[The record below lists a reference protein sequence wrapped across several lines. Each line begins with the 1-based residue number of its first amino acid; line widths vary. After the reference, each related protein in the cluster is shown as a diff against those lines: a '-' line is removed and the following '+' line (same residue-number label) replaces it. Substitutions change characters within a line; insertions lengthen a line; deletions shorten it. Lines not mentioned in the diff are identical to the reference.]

1 MVGLSVS
8 KTWFGETF
16 DWTAEAYSGK
26 ASTYWRYYGRERQY
40 DVNKP
45 GSWFL
50 PIDMKSSGLVLTARS
65 LEHTFRVGY
74 HEGEASR
81 PGEKTGAGFTYG
93 PCPVP
98 GGGGL
103 PPPYCYNLAPSGMD
117 KIRVPI
123 VTLAASVSLPENF
136 RLTGEF
142 GKMRID
148 SASRGLNRWGGYLAL
163 SKRIGAW
170 TPYVYY
176 AKVKSSDEARSLYRQ
191 FNDNANVVNPAY
203 RTYQRLMADLL
214 AAYDQSTVALG
225 TSYWVSSKSVIKAEW
240 SRVDTGLVSSFV
252 DAPVGGESGNRRID
266 IFSLSYSFTF

>member
-1 MVGLSVS
+1 
-8 KTWFGETF
+8 
-16 DWTAEAYSGK
+16 
-26 ASTYWRYYGRERQY
+26 
-40 DVNKP
+40 
-45 GSWFL
+45 
-50 PIDMKSSGLVLTARS
+50 
-65 LEHTFRVGY
+65 
-74 HEGEASR
+74 
-81 PGEKTGAGFTYG
+81 
-93 PCPVP
+93 
-98 GGGGL
+98 
-103 PPPYCYNLAPSGMD
+103 MD

-191 FNDNANVVNPAY
+191 FNDNANVVDPAY